1 MNGTIQ
7 AKKGFLYVVINYTD
21 ENGKTKYKWIS
32 TGLKERGNRKN
43 AKTILE
49 RELKKKKKNLSESK
63 NKTRRRKD
71 VSQANKEQAQMLFCD
86 YVEQYVDGLQTSVS
100 PAVYYNYKTHYM
112 KLFREFFDTRHLKL
126 IDVTEKELNEFYNER
141 RKHGVKN
148 ISLKHYNNV
157 LRPVLRKAYK
167 DKLILDNPFDF
178 MEPIKKEKAI
188 ISFYDKKEMQKL
200 FEVIK
205 GHELEV
211 PFMLAAYYGFRR
223 SEVLGL
229 RWSAIDFD
237 HKLITINHKLTVVD
251 KVPYFT
257 DQLKTKT
264 SYRTLP
270 LIPAIADLLLQHRK
284 KIAQNKEFYGNT
296 YDTRYEDYVCVME
309 NGKIVYPDHMTKK
322 FSDLLAEHNLKH
334 IRLHDLRHS
343 CASNMLANGVPM
355 KEIQEW
361 LGHSNFSTTADVYSH
376 LDFSSKMRAATAIA
390 TTYGD
395 TKPVTA
401 NTEQESI
408 KIFIQA
414 VQEMKMLGFKNIDD
428 YIKYKQTR

>member
-1 MNGTIQ
+1 M
-7 AKKGFLYVVINYTD
+7 
-21 ENGKTKYKWIS
+21 
-32 TGLKERGNRKN
+32 
-43 AKTILE
+43 
-49 RELKKKKKNLSESK
+49 
-63 NKTRRRKD
+63 
-71 VSQANKEQAQMLFCD
+71 
-86 YVEQYVDGLQTSVS
+86 
-100 PAVYYNYKTHYM
+100 
-112 KLFREFFDTRHLKL
+112 
-126 IDVTEKELNEFYNER
+126 
-141 RKHGVKN
+141 
-148 ISLKHYNNV
+148 
-157 LRPVLRKAYK
+157 
-167 DKLILDNPFDF
+167 
-178 MEPIKKEKAI
+178 
-188 ISFYDKKEMQKL
+188 
-200 FEVIK
+200 
-205 GHELEV
+205 
-211 PFMLAAYYGFRR
+211 
-223 SEVLGL
+223 
-229 RWSAIDFD
+229 
-237 HKLITINHKLTVVD
+237 D